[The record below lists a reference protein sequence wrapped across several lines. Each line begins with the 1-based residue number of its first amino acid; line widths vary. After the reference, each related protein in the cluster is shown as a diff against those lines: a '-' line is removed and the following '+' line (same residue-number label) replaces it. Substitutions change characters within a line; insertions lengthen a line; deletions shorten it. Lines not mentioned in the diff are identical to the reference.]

1 MAGQAQELMAFEDVA
16 VLLSRAEW
24 DALTAEQRE
33 LYRDVL
39 SDTYE
44 LLTSLGYPGP
54 KPDVL
59 HRLERGEEPWIS
71 SSPGHTESWLEE
83 LTPDWWSRSSG
94 YQGLETSCPGWSTL
108 WCLQDRNFQ
117 KFGCHKGRSKAPSEA
132 DSGVGSQTQPWPVK
146 EEVEDKPEPM
156 EDIAHSETFPLH
168 SMMEQQS
175 LHSWE
180 QLWDGPGQRSHGNA
194 QNHGHTLAEAT
205 LLPGTR
211 GLRVE
216 ELRAAAAKDHGYC
229 LRSEP
234 GTPCAPQPCS
244 LWEHNYCQQLQ
255 AGESHEA
262 EGSRDG
268 RRRSKAGRN
277 REAGRKRELSSLQ
290 AVRRLLA
297 CRQCRGRRTFRRAR
311 EILRR
316 YQPYWRLGFPWRDRS
331 SSGGDAA
338 QGTNPEVCPPTD
350 AAAPRQLQ
358 SAGNAEGVTLDTQRA
373 PEGILGTGGS
383 PSALSLDAGVG
394 NGAKPL
400 EHPGA
405 TQELEGC
412 TEGQKMQELSLQ
424 DVFRNVLKAVR
435 YILDSI
441 CEKLELQGVPKGKSI
456 WPIIIQ
462 IDNLTEKK
470 KKL

>member
-1 MAGQAQELMAFEDVA
+1 MAGQAQWQEPMAFEDVA

-24 DALTAEQRE
+24 DALTEGQRE
-33 LYRDVL
+33 LYRDVV

-59 HRLERGEEPWIS
+59 HRLERGEEPWVC

-83 LTPDWWSRSSG
+83 PSSDWWPRSSG
-94 YQGLETSCPGWSTL
+94 CQGLETLCPGWSTL

-117 KFGCHKGRSKAPSEA
+117 KKFGCHKGRSEVPSEA
-132 DSGVGSQTQPWPVK
+132 DSGVGSQTQPWSVK
-146 EEVEDKPEPM
+146 EEVEDKPELM
-156 EDIAHSETFPLH
+156 EDLTHRKTFPLH
-168 SMMEQQS
+168 SMMEQQR
-175 LHSWE
+175 LHPWE
-180 QLWDGPGQRSHGNA
+180 QLWDGPGQRNHRNA
-194 QNHGHTLAEAT
+194 QNHRQSLGEAT

-211 GLRVE
+211 ALRVE

-255 AGESHEA
+255 AEGSHEA
-262 EGSRDG
+262 GG
-268 RRRSKAGRN
+268 ATRRRSKSGRN
-277 REAGRKRELSSLQ
+277 RKAGRKREVSSFR
-290 AVRRLLA
+290 AVRRQLA
-297 CRQCRGRRTFRRAR
+297 SCRCRWRRTFRRAR

-331 SSGGDAA
+331 SSSGGAA
-338 QGTNPEVCPPTD
+338 QGTNP
-350 AAAPRQLQ
+350 
-358 SAGNAEGVTLDTQRA
+358 G
-373 PEGILGTGGS
+373 
-383 PSALSLDAGVG
+383 
-394 NGAKPL
+394 
-400 EHPGA
+400 
-405 TQELEGC
+405 
-412 TEGQKMQELSLQ
+412 
-424 DVFRNVLKAVR
+424 DVFRNVLKAIR
-435 YILDSI
+435 YILDSM
-441 CEKLELQGVPKGKSI
+441 CQKLELQGVPQGKTI

-462 IDNLTEKK
+462 IDNLTEM